1 MRVAIL
7 LNLIFLA
14 LVVPR
19 PAQAQNDHG
28 AEVKESLDRAR
39 ALYPES
45 VQPDSPLSRAIL
57 SRIEW
62 LGQNNQGY
70 FSDPDWPV
78 KITAREALAL
88 GIRAV
93 APARPVA
100 SSPNAPARRP
110 QDPGTTRY
118 LAAVKQNFSVVGAS
132 FRKNQQIVLESV
144 QDYGKRGTTLVDGQ
158 PVLLWLDK
166 LKIIKELPPGEPD
179 PIVVKVI
186 SARYG
191 PPGRAGYSVSRIVQ
205 SLISPDAEGR
215 YEILVSDALLTPGAA
230 STLNRANPSL
240 PPFDPYTGQPNVQNQ
255 NILTV
260 TYSINGIPKTK
271 QVLEGKTLILD

>member
-1 MRVAIL
+1 MRIAVL
-7 LNLIFLA
+7 LSLISLA
-14 LVVPR
+14 LVAPESAR
-19 PAQAQNDHG
+19 AQNDHG
-28 AEVKESLDRAR
+28 AEVKGSLDRAR

-62 LGQNNQGY
+62 LGQNNEGY

-88 GIRAV
+88 GIRPV
-93 APARPVA
+93 TPTRSAPAQ
-100 SSPNAPARRP
+100 RP
-110 QDPGTTRY
+110 QDPGTIRY
-118 LAAVKQNFSVVGAS
+118 LAVVLQNFSVVGAS

-144 QDYGKRGTTLVDGQ
+144 QDYGKRGTTLVDGR

-166 LKIIKELPPGEPD
+166 LKVIKELPPGEPD
-179 PIVVKVI
+179 PIVVKII

-191 PPGRAGYSVSRIVQ
+191 PPGRAGYSVSRMVQ

-215 YEILVSDALLTPGAA
+215 YEILVSDGLLTPGAA
-230 STLNRANPSL
+230 NSLNRAHPAV
-240 PPFDPYTGQPNVQNQ
+240 PPFDPATGQPNVQDK

-260 TYSINGIPKTK
+260 TYTIDGIPKTK
-271 QVLEGKTLILD
+271 QGLEGQTLILD